1 MAPRNHSRKLAQKQ
15 KLEEAAR
22 LKKLDQLRVDF
33 PQELEQLRNLE
44 PLRSRPDL
52 LDGLFLKLGEIVYLG
67 RLRIEQGQI
76 DLTVRAIKSSNDAA
90 ANIATVVEGLANM
103 DDAALDT
110 VLAVT
115 QGKFPQPY
123 FVQDVNGLFKLLEEF
138 RVLMMTLHRTM
149 KFGTGLSD
157 ERRRTGR
164 PPSPYLQLTIL
175 LINAWESLIAEQY
188 SDDTAL
194 APIITR
200 VPMPKRLDTSDVE
213 RKKSKIVSKQPSTE
227 FILTALRM
235 INPNIKDAEVFTA
248 IKKVLKQRKIL
259 QTYIANHPS
268 IYVRRTKLVAR
279 SSTREMRVQKK
290 PL

>member
-1 MAPRNHSRKLAQKQ
+1 MPMMNGTVRKTCPPDVMAEIANKYSFSFMHDGQKTDYWHEGNTFMFQ
-15 KLEEAAR
+15 CPESIRPDINTLI
-22 LKKLDQLRVDF
+22 DGIDH
-33 PQELEQLRNLE
+33 LRN
-44 PLRSRPDL
+44 S
-52 LDGLFLKLGEIVYLG
+52 V
-67 RLRIEQGQI
+67 
-76 DLTVRAIKSSNDAA
+76 TV
-90 ANIATVVEGLANM
+90 L
-103 DDAALDT
+103 DDAALMEFLYKYT
-110 VLAVT
+110 KMYA
-115 QGKFPQPY
+115 KF
-123 FVQDVNGLFKLLEEF
+123 FRELERNE
-138 RVLMMTLHRTM
+138 VYQVSDIQHRTM

-157 ERRRTGR
+157 ERRGTGR

-248 IKKVLKQRKIL
+248 IKKVLKQRKSL